1 MMPIEQNNMQ
11 TFRSKID
18 WWVLGFIIAMTG
30 LLLQLLVTMYA
41 KGTMQEYTEHT
52 AVYILTIAVLWW
64 PILNTRYV
72 VQEDTLIIHCL
83 LFKWVIPVV
92 SIEKITKTNHS
103 ISSPA
108 LSLNR
113 LKIEYLKEGK
123 SKYILVSPRNQQ
135 GFCQALQ
142 QKNSKIEA
150 TV

>member
-1 MMPIEQNNMQ
+1 MMRIEQNNMQ

-52 AVYILTIAVLWW
+52 AVYIITIAVLWW

-72 VQEDTLIIHCL
+72 VGENTLTIHCL
-83 LFKWVIPVV
+83 LFKWRIPIVN
-92 SIEKITKTNHS
+92 IEKISKTNHS

-113 LKIEYLKEGK
+113 LKIEYLNEGK
-123 SKYILVSPRNQQ
+123 SKYILVSPRNPQK
-135 GFCQALQ
+135 FYQALQ
-142 QKNSKIEA
+142 QKNSKIEVA
-150 TV
+150 V

>member
-72 VQEDTLIIHCL
+72 VREDTLTVHCL
-83 LFKWVIPVV
+83 LFKWMIPIAN
-92 SIEKITKTNHS
+92 IEKITKTNHS